1 MGELKKWNVRV
12 SDTRTDRNAY
22 IRRGAEIYRH
32 PKGYFVTL
40 EFQGKIGNFRES
52 FRPSELIKVV

>member
-32 PKGYFVTL
+32 PKNCFVVL
-40 EFQGKIGNFRES
+40 EFQGKSEKFRES
-52 FRPSELIKVV
+52 FYPEEIMEV